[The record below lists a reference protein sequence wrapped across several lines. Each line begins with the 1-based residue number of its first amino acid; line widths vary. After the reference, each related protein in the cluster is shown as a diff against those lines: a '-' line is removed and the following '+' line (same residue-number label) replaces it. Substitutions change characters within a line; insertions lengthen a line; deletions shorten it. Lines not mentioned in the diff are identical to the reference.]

1 MMLQRAYNDGH
12 FIGMTYRAP
21 SDSTKGLT
29 DDQIKAD
36 VTNTAKIIETLI
48 GVAPKYIRLHY
59 SEPENTRLEGITHD
73 LGYVLVG
80 YNLDTADYNFKN
92 NPSGI
97 ANVYKDTFFKQMET
111 YDSKGSF
118 ISVQY
123 DIPDTG
129 SYQAIYDVIK
139 TINDNGYTMVRL
151 DGCLNDKEPYK
162 EHAASKKFVN
172 DKHSLG
178 QANYKLGQIAAEK
191 PAELIDPQ
199 VQEEDQMVKDMT
211 EKVSAS
217 TTNTF
222 EWSHLGFALSAVIY
236 VLFF

>member
-1 MMLQRAYNDGH
+1 
-12 FIGMTYRAP
+12 
-21 SDSTKGLT
+21 
-29 DDQIKAD
+29 
-36 VTNTAKIIETLI
+36 
-48 GVAPKYIRLHY
+48 
-59 SEPENTRLEGITHD
+59 
-73 LGYVLVG
+73 
-80 YNLDTADYNFKN
+80 
-92 NPSGI
+92 
-97 ANVYKDTFFKQMET
+97 
-111 YDSKGSF
+111 
-118 ISVQY
+118 
-123 DIPDTG
+123 
-129 SYQAIYDVIK
+129 VIK